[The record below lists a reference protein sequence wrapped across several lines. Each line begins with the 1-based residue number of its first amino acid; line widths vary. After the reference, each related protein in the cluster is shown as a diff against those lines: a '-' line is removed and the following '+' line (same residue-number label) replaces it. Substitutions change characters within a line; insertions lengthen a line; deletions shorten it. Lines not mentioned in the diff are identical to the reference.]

1 MSKDFG
7 GKILRIGVIQGA
19 GAVVDERSFLKRE
32 EISVGSA
39 TDNTFVLSGDD
50 VPLSMPLFRSTGAHY
65 VLVFDES
72 VSGKLSVQERVADL
86 ALLREKGI
94 AKRTGDHWELPLNPE
109 TKGKLVIG
117 GTTILF
123 QFVNPPGTATVSGLP
138 KGLTTTI
145 WRRMDIPLL
154 LALMFSLVSQGGT
167 IGSLHYWWEVS
178 GKFQVRPKRESRF
191 LERLVVQ
198 VQFQKK
204 EEEEVE
210 DKKDK
215 KPDEEDKKEEETVDS
230 KPILPPP
237 VKKDV
242 PVEPAKEQPKDPEE
256 IAQQEIVK
264 KEMEYQKKVEKVRSS
279 TILVHLQSTGGQLG
293 EGTSAPL
300 TTGATARKLEQAWE
314 ANGVVVA
321 DGTTTNEFR
330 GGPKKVEGDVATSY
344 KSIGKA
350 DIVGPKAGV
359 VAVDAKDEEVK
370 VKAKIGGS
378 LGEGMGTGSVD
389 KAAVA
394 KVFMSRKTAIR
405 YCYETVLRTAPDT
418 DGKVTIQ
425 FTIGPAGRVTSVE
438 VTQNS
443 TGSDEL
449 ANCIVAKVKG
459 WVFPKPENGSVTFA
473 YPFVL
478 STGG

>member
-19 GAVVDERSFLKRE
+19 GAVVDERSFLRRE
-32 EISVGSA
+32 EIRVGSA
-39 TDNTFVLSGDD
+39 PDNTFVLPGEDA
-50 VPLSMPLFRSTGAHY
+50 PLSVPLFRSTGTHY
-65 VLVFDES
+65 VLVFDAA
-72 VSGKLSVQERVADL
+72 VTGKLSVQDRVADL
-86 ALLREKGI
+86 DLLREKGI
-94 AKRTGDHWELPLNPE
+94 AKRVDDHWELPLNPE
-109 TKGKLVIG
+109 TKGKLVVG
-117 GTTILF
+117 GATILF
-123 QFVNPPGTATVSGLP
+123 QFVTPAGAAPAAGLP
-138 KGLTTTI
+138 RSLKMTI
-145 WRRMDIPLL
+145 WKRMDIPLL
-154 LALMFSLVSQGGT
+154 VALMFSLLSQGGT

-191 LERLVVQ
+191 LERLVVE
-198 VQFQKK
+198 VQFQKQ
-204 EEEEVE
+204 EEEKAP
-210 DKKDK
+210 KKDDK
-215 KPDEEDKKEEETVDS
+215 KPDEEESKNEIADS
-230 KPILPPP
+230 KPEPPPP
-237 VKKDV
+237 VKKVV
-242 PVEPAKEQPKDPEE
+242 PTPPREEPPEDPKTAEEQE
-256 IAQQEIVK
+256 IAK
-264 KEMEYQKKVEKVRSS
+264 KEIEYQKKVDKVRSS
-279 TILVHLQSTGGQLG
+279 TILVHLQSTGGHVG

-314 ANGVVVA
+314 AQGVVVA

-330 GGPKKVEGDVATSY
+330 GGPKKVEGDGETSY

-350 DIVGPKAGV
+350 DLAGPKAGV
-359 VAVDAKDEEVK
+359 VAVEAKNEEVK
-370 VKAKIGGS
+370 VKTKIGGS
-378 LGEGMGTGSVD
+378 LGEGMGIGSVD

-425 FTIGPAGRVTSVE
+425 FTIGPAGRVTSVD

-478 STGG
+478 SKGG